1 MFYLTPD
8 TIPDSLSFYLKAAEP
23 VARPDPLSVDFGRFE
38 YLPLQDNH
46 LLFAIDSTYLES
58 LPAMMPTNAGVSM
71 PLPGWVESIV
81 FLLFVLCF
89 VLFSFV
95 YRGAR
100 GSFWR
105 NFKNKLFIREKPLSG
120 YKVQVTTA
128 EVWGEF
134 FMIGQTVVMT
144 SIVLLYYFLYDD
156 LVAFSPWFPLVVLAA
171 IVLGLALLGTLK
183 YVMYRAIA
191 TFFLP
196 GDLTRWIGQYYQHAQ
211 LLGIF
216 LFLPVLVFVFLQ
228 EYRNI
233 TFLVILFLFFI
244 NRLLVILSLLNIFV
258 KNKVGIIYFFV
269 YLCGTEIAPY
279 LLFYKGVVS
288 IVTIAGNYLV

>member
-1 MFYLTPD
+1 LTPD
-8 TIPDSLSFYLKAAEP
+8 TIPDSLSFYLKATEP
-23 VARPDPLSVDFGRFE
+23 VVRPDPLLVDFGRFE
-38 YLPLQDNH
+38 YLPLQDSR
-46 LLFAIDSTYLES
+46 LLFAIDSAYLES
-58 LPAMMPTNAGVSM
+58 VPAMAPAHAGVSM

-100 GSFWR
+100 GSFWS

-120 YKVQVTTA
+120 HKVQVTTA
-128 EVWGEF
+128 ELWGEF

-144 SIVLLYYFLYDD
+144 SIVLLYCFLCES
-156 LVAFSPWFPLVVLAA
+156 LVPLSGGFPLVILAA
-171 IVLGLALLGTLK
+171 IVLGLALLGALK

-233 TFLVILFLFFI
+233 AFLVILFLYFM

-258 KNKVGIIYFFV
+258 KNKVGIVYFFV

-279 LLFYKGVVS
+279 LWFYKGVVS

>member
-1 MFYLTPD
+1 MTPD
-8 TIPDSLSFYLKAAEP
+8 TIPDSLSFYLKATEP
-23 VARPDPLSVDFGRFE
+23 VVRPDPLLVDFGRFE
-38 YLPLQDNH
+38 YLPLQDSR
-46 LLFAIDSTYLES
+46 LLFAIDSAYLES
-58 LPAMMPTNAGVSM
+58 VPAMAPAHAGVSM

-100 GSFWR
+100 GSFWS

-120 YKVQVTTA
+120 HKVQVTTA
-128 EVWGEF
+128 ELWGEF

-144 SIVLLYYFLYDD
+144 SIVLLYCFLCES
-156 LVAFSPWFPLVVLAA
+156 LVPLSGGFPLVILAA
-171 IVLGLALLGTLK
+171 IVLGLALLGALK

-233 TFLVILFLFFI
+233 AFLVILFLYFM

-258 KNKVGIIYFFV
+258 KNKVGIVYFFV